1 MDPEEKI
8 WESKFIAD
16 LQDFVARN
24 GLGNPERLAEFFN
37 CSRLDTWQD
46 VEVNIGITGD
56 AGTGKSSFINAVRG

>member
-1 MDPEEKI
+1 MDPEGKI
-8 WESKFIAD
+8 WESKFISD

-24 GLGNPERLAEFFN
+24 GLGNPEKLAEFFN
-37 CSRLDTWQD
+37 RRLDRWQD